1 MCLHLVN
8 LAVPRSNVKKLLSG
22 GAKILKNLEEET
34 GTTHS
39 HSSLDCG
46 LQCRSV
52 HAMAVAPFPFESI
65 SCNLRQIDR
74 QKSKREITI
83 KSFLKT

>member
-1 MCLHLVN
+1 MSLHLVN

-39 HSSLDCG
+39 HSSLHCS
-46 LQCRSV
+46 LQSRCV
-52 HAMAVAPFPFESI
+52 HAIAIAHFHLNPSVVI
-65 SCNLRQIDR
+65 CVRLTD
-74 QKSKREITI
+74 KKVREE
-83 KSFLKT
+83 